1 MPRVMSMTSMEFTP
15 MSAVGVADT
24 AQDDLDVHYH
34 HQHHF
39 DHHHHHMT
47 DHVDGWFERMAIAE
61 PPIAPAHP
69 SLPAPPLGVVA
80 THIDTHHSLLWSAS
94 ADARV
99 FSYAYPE
106 WHRRTLWRTEALV
119 RGIVAQEHSLW
130 LALENG
136 ALIAHDRGGRVLHAL
151 TPPLPAPLTA
161 LGVISPLELVAGG
174 ASHVTRVDVRRGQP
188 NASLVLD
195 ERDSVGGGVVAL
207 RRGRAIVCALSNGRI
222 ALLDQR
228 TWSVQHRIDAHS
240 AAIADVDVKGDIL
253 ATCGFVTRHGH
264 VVAEKFVKLFDL
276 RMNRALSPIACPLGA
291 QLLRFHPRMYSTV
304 ISVQQDGVV
313 RLLDT
318 SVDAVTSLTM
328 APTFQVALTAMPTA
342 IDVASSGE
350 MLLIGDAA
358 GVLHSVAD
366 RPNARL
372 ALHALKSPPSAVIAP
387 MVLASDVG
395 VREHV
400 ARSISRNLVR
410 PSQLEL
416 PTPLPH
422 ARGLVSTTQL
432 LIGTNPAIADS
443 APLALL
449 SEQASTAIGSL
460 GVWHAR
466 QAAAGERQ
474 RRSLLSDVSGS
485 TKVRVGEPPRVLPT
499 ELLAQ
504 MKVHDFVGYIR
515 NSGMK
520 RHDVQGLVTPGA
532 AQRKKSP
539 LDEYRPPKS
548 YRYLEIK
555 HTKLGTLQFDFA
567 RYNESDDLCG
577 LENMIPNAY
586 TNAVVQLLFHS
597 APLRAHLLNHLC
609 KTEFCLACELGFLF
623 HMLEQRNVPVC
634 QASNFLRALRQI
646 PQVSALGLVEPPD
659 AEIDQMTYPRL
670 VQQFTRFLFE
680 QLHKETTAHGR
691 SICTAL
697 FGASTSTRSRCL
709 ACRGE
714 TTREA
719 SFFDYDIAYPDAAA
733 DTAAAT
739 TADAPSSSFADV
751 LRTTFEKRVRTKTWC
766 ERCKQYQLTTQVKR
780 IASLPNSLCLYSAV
794 SPSIMDRFW
803 RTPGDDDIDAFF
815 TRKET
820 PSKRSQGA
828 QLAPA
833 FLPPAFAIRLL
844 PSGETE
850 VRELRTFEQRE
861 LDDRGASSRT
871 AVDGDDDMSSI
882 AGVNVA
888 TRLDFDALTAPS
900 ESDAAAAVALID
912 KTAATLRSSV
922 NTGDDADGDDDAAA
936 ALAPVPV
943 APPVAPAVVDAA
955 VARRAQYLAE
965 LNDTADADGWSI
977 YELTSTVSQVWD
989 RDKAAARPC
998 HLITHVRRADG
1009 WYLFNDFHVLP
1020 VPQRHALR
1028 FNHWK
1033 WPCVL
1038 QFDCLLPAT
1047 DALFVAAEPRRA
1059 TITGDV
1065 FFERSPYH
1073 QHNAS
1078 VPRTFVPVTRR
1089 TMPGAGDVVA
1099 LDAEFV
1105 SLGAEE
1111 TEIREDGSRAI
1122 INPVHF
1128 ALARVSLCRE
1138 NGECFMDDYVATH
1151 EPVVDYL
1158 TRYSGIAPGDLEPNT
1173 SKKHLATHKHVYLK
1187 LRYLIDRG
1195 VVLLGH
1201 GLAKDFRIINIAP
1214 PADRVIDTV
1223 ELFHLERQ
1231 RKIALR
1237 FLASVLLGSDIQT
1250 HSHDSVED
1258 ALSALKLWKT
1268 CRALR
1273 DAGDGV
1279 FARTLNK
1286 IYQIGRTTEWKVEN
1300 LDSSAQ
1306 EILWSEIQLIKK

>member
-1 MPRVMSMTSMEFTP
+1 MTSMEFTP

-304 ISVQQDGVV
+304 IAVQQDGVV

-318 SVDAVTSLTM
+318 SVDAVTSLTHG
-328 APTFQVALTAMPTA
+328 A
-342 IDVASSGE
+342 
-350 MLLIGDAA
+350 
-358 GVLHSVAD
+358 
-366 RPNARL
+366 
-372 ALHALKSPPSAVIAP
+372 
-387 MVLASDVG
+387 
-395 VREHV
+395 
-400 ARSISRNLVR
+400 
-410 PSQLEL
+410 
-416 PTPLPH
+416 
-422 ARGLVSTTQL
+422 
-432 LIGTNPAIADS
+432 
-443 APLALL
+443 
-449 SEQASTAIGSL
+449 
-460 GVWHAR
+460 
-466 QAAAGERQ
+466 
-474 RRSLLSDVSGS
+474 DVSGRAHRNADRDRRRVVGRDAADRRRRRRAAQRRRS
-485 TKVRVGEPPRVLPT
+485 AERAARAARARAAFGCRLRQWCWPATLVCASTSRAAFRATSCARRSSSCRRRCRMRAASFRRRSCSLAPIRRSPTARRSRCSRSRRRRRSARSASGTRGRRPPASDSDAAAVRRERRTKVRVGEPPRVLPT

-803 RTPGDDDIDAFF
+803 RTSGDDDIDAFF

-965 LNDTADADGWSI
+965 LNDAADADGWSI

-1047 DALFVAAEPRRA
+1047 DALFVARRA
-1059 TITGDV
+1059 ATRHYHRRRVLRALAVPPAQRLGAAHVCAGDAPHDAGRRRRGGARRRV
-1065 FFERSPYH
+1065 CVARRRGDRDPRGRQPRNHQSGALCAGARLVVPRERRVLHGRLCGDARAGGRLSDALFGHCAGRSRAEHVEEAPRHAQARLSQAALPDRSRRGAARPRSGERLSHH
-1073 QHNAS
+1073 QHRAAGRPRHRHGRA
-1078 VPRTFVPVTRR
+1078 VPPRAAAQDRAALLGV
-1089 TMPGAGDVVA
+1089 GAARLRHPD
-1099 LDAEFV
+1099 
-1105 SLGAEE
+1105 
-1111 TEIREDGSRAI
+1111 
-1122 INPVHF
+1122 
-1128 ALARVSLCRE
+1128 ALARLGRGRALGTQAVEDVPRAARRRRRRVCAHTEQNLPDRTHHRVE
-1138 NGECFMDDYVATH
+1138 GGES
-1151 EPVVDYL
+1151 
-1158 TRYSGIAPGDLEPNT
+1158 R
-1173 SKKHLATHKHVYLK
+1173 
-1187 LRYLIDRG
+1187 LIGAR
-1195 VVLLGH
+1195 
-1201 GLAKDFRIINIAP
+1201 
-1214 PADRVIDTV
+1214 
-1223 ELFHLERQ
+1223 
-1231 RKIALR
+1231 
-1237 FLASVLLGSDIQT
+1237 
-1250 HSHDSVED
+1250 DSVERN
-1258 ALSALKLWKT
+1258 SA
-1268 CRALR
+1268 
-1273 DAGDGV
+1273 D
-1279 FARTLNK
+1279 
-1286 IYQIGRTTEWKVEN
+1286 
-1300 LDSSAQ
+1300 
-1306 EILWSEIQLIKK
+1306 

>member
-1 MPRVMSMTSMEFTP
+1 MSSQAMEFTP
-15 MSAVGVADT
+15 MSNSTTEVVAD
-24 AQDDLDVHYH
+24 DENS
-34 HQHHF
+34 HQHQLV
-39 DHHHHHMT
+39 DESYLVQS
-47 DHVDGWFERMAIAE
+47 DLADGWFERMAIAE
-61 PPIAPAHP
+61 PPLLMHQHAGASQAPAI
-69 SLPAPPLGVVA
+69 VA
-80 THIDTHHSLLWSAS
+80 THIDPYHSLMWSAT

-106 WHRRTLWRTEALV
+106 WHRRTVWRTESLV
-119 RGIVAQEHSLW
+119 RGFVAQEHSLW
-130 LALENG
+130 IALENG
-136 ALIAHDRGGRVLHAL
+136 SLIAHDRGGRVLHAFS
-151 TPPLPAPLTA
+151 PPLAAPLSA
-161 LGVISPLELVAGG
+161 LGAISPLELAVGG
-174 ASHVTRVDVRRGQP
+174 AKHVTRVDVRRGMP
-188 NASLVLD
+188 NASLELD
-195 ERDSVGGGVVAL
+195 ERDTAGGGGGGVVAL

-228 TWSVQHRIDAHS
+228 TWTVQHRIEAHS
-240 AAIADVDVKGDIL
+240 AAIADIDVKGDIL
-253 ATCGFVTRHGH
+253 ATCGYVTRHGR
-264 VVAEKFVKLFDL
+264 VVPEKFVKLFDL
-276 RMNRALSPIACPLGA
+276 RMNRALSPIACQVGA
-291 QLLRFHPRMYSTV
+291 QLVRFHPRLYSTV
-304 ISVQQDGVV
+304 VGVQQDGVV
-313 RLLDT
+313 RMLDT
-318 SVDAVTSLTM
+318 SVDAVTAMTM
-328 APTFQVALTAMPTA
+328 SPTFQVALTAMPTA
-342 IDVASSGE
+342 MDFAASGE
-350 MLLIGDAA
+350 LMLIGDAA

-366 RPNARL
+366 RPAARL
-372 ALHALKSPPSAVIAP
+372 AMHALEPLPHATVAP
-387 MVLASDVG
+387 MVLASDIG

-400 ARSISRNLVR
+400 ARSIARNVVR
-410 PSQLEL
+410 PSQLEI

-422 ARGLVSTTQL
+422 ARGPVSTTQL
-432 LIGTNPAIADS
+432 LISTNPAIADS

-460 GVWHAR
+460 GVWQAR

-485 TKVRVGEPPRVLPT
+485 TTVRVGEPPRVLPA

-567 RYNESDDLCG
+567 RYNESDDMCG

-609 KTEFCLACELGFLF
+609 KSEFCLACELGFLF
-623 HMLEQRNVPVC
+623 HMLEQRNVQVC

-646 PQVSALGLVEPPD
+646 PQVLALGLVEPPD

-680 QLHKETTAHGR
+680 QLHKETTMHGR

-709 ACRGE
+709 SCRGE

-719 SFFDYDIAYPDAAA
+719 SFFDYDIAYPDA
-733 DTAAAT
+733 DTAAAANT
-739 TADAPSSSFADV
+739 AAADAPSSVSFADV

-828 QLAPA
+828 HLGPA
-833 FLPPAFAIRLL
+833 FLPPAFAIRIL

-850 VRELRTFEQRE
+850 LRELRTFEQRE

-871 AVDGDDDMSSI
+871 AVDGDDD
-882 AGVNVA
+882 ANPNVVA
-888 TRLDFDALTAPS
+888 KLDFDALSAATS
-900 ESDAAAAVALID
+900 EADAAAAVALID

-922 NTGDDADGDDDAAA
+922 NTDDADDGADAPVPPPAPAAA
-936 ALAPVPV
+936 A
-943 APPVAPAVVDAA
+943 AVKKSSDAA
-955 VARRAQYLAE
+955 VARRAQYLTE
-965 LNDTADADGWSI
+965 LNDAADAEGWSI
-977 YELTSTVSQVWD
+977 YELASTVSQVWD

-998 HLITHVRRADG
+998 HLITHVRRADS

-1038 QFDCLLPAT
+1038 QFDCLLPAS
-1047 DALFVAAEPRRA
+1047 DPLFVAAEPRRA

-1065 FFERSPYH
+1065 FFERSAYH
-1073 QHNAS
+1073 QHNAA

-1089 TMPGAGDVVA
+1089 TIPGAGDVVA

-1138 NGECFMDDYVATH
+1138 NGECFMDDYIVTH

-1158 TRYSGIAPGDLEPNT
+1158 TRYSGVAPGDLEPNT

-1195 VVLLGH
+1195 VLLLGH

-1214 PADRVIDTV
+1214 PVDRVIDTV

-1237 FLASVLLGSDIQT
+1237 FLASVLLGTDIQAHT
-1250 HSHDSVED
+1250 HDSVED
-1258 ALSALKLWKT
+1258 ALTALKLWRT

-1273 DAGDGV
+1273 DAGDDV
-1279 FARTLNK
+1279 FARALNK
-1286 IYQIGRTTEWKVEN
+1286 VYQIGRTTEWKVEN
-1300 LDSSAQ
+1300 LDSSTQ
-1306 EILWSEIQLIKK
+1306 EILWSEIQLTKK